1 MFRYLLLSLVTLFSM
16 SSCITFNTGAKLDNM
31 GKAVPTLDYN
41 HDGRYFKLN
50 GVAYKEIMVEYRQL
64 NPKWV
69 GVVRLPHNIDTFNDD
84 TPPAESLGAPK
95 AELYLVRLDINRN
108 DAPAFIKAVDFDY
121 TAAER
126 VDKKD
131 LPVSYVDNHYY
142 FKNADFETLTK
153 SMYEGG
159 PLVLKDLPTI
169 RTTGNQ
175 IRRPVAILLSYGV
188 DLPLTAASYAV
199 SPVLYLILLPFD
211 GAGIF

>member
-1 MFRYLLLSLVTLFSM
+1 MLQYFLLALITLFSM

-31 GKAVPTLDYN
+31 GKAVPTLDYL
-41 HDGRYFKLN
+41 HDSRYFKLN
-50 GVAYKEIMVEYRQL
+50 GVAYREIMVEYRQL

-69 GVVRLPHNIDTFNDD
+69 GVCRLPHNIDTFNDD
-84 TPPAESLGAPK
+84 TPPTKKTGAPK
-95 AELYLVRLDINRN
+95 PELYLVRLDISRS

-121 TAAER
+121 ASAER

-142 FKNADFETLTK
+142 YKYGDWETLTP
-153 SMYEGG
+153 SLYEGG
-159 PLVLKDLPTI
+159 PSVLKDLPTI
-169 RTTGNQ
+169 RTAGNQ
-175 IRRPVAILLSYGV
+175 IRRPLAIILSYGV
-188 DLPLTAASYAV
+188 DLPLTTVSYAV

>member
-142 FKNADFETLTK
+142 FKNADFETLTQ
-153 SMYEGG
+153 SMCEGG
-159 PLVLKDLPTI
+159 PRVLKDLPTI